1 MPGEPPASVAA
12 VTARRVDCLQLVE
25 IEFGDRL
32 KFVGQ
37 ARFDLHSDPSA
48 FAGAAVAGDFGSR
61 R

>member
-1 MPGEPPASVAA
+1 M
-12 VTARRVDCLQLVE
+12 QLVE

-48 FAGAAVAGDFGSR
+48 FAGAAAAGDFGSR